1 MSTVQEY
8 FGEGTQSFFDVN
20 AYSPTANGV
29 HGPINTRAKLRTYDP
44 TLFRLL
50 KEVYPCMNTYHK
62 RCNKGNE
69 WNCSVKV
76 LAALALPEHSF
87 A

>member
-20 AYSPTANGV
+20 AYSPAANGV

-50 KEVYPCMNTYHK
+50 KEVYPCMNIYHK

-69 WNCSVKV
+69 WNCPVKV
-76 LAALALPEHSF
+76 
-87 A
+87 